1 MNDLDISPLPPE
13 KPPLPGV
20 VVLGR
25 FQPFHKGHGLMILAA
40 EQWRAS
46 NSSESELIVAV
57 GSSNRPETLRNP
69 WLASE
74 RESMIRYW
82 ADSVDGLGEIEVV
95 SIPDIEDPPNWV
107 SHAERYHGESG
118 VLFTSDAF
126 TAELYEMGGWKVVLS
141 PLVERGLYEGWRVR
155 ETARMMST
163 ISDMEAVRE
172 VLGAT
177 VPFPVIDYLMQ
188 IDGLKR
194 LAFLGEGG
202 EPVG

>member
-1 MNDLDISPLPPE
+1 MNDLTISPSPPE
-13 KPPLPGV
+13 KKPLPGV

-25 FQPFHKGHGLMILAA
+25 FQPFHKGHELLIMAA
-40 EQWRAS
+40 ERWRVA
-46 NSSESELIVAV
+46 NMPESELIIAI

-74 RESMIRYW
+74 RECMVRAW
-82 ADSVDGLGEIEVV
+82 ADSVDEMGEIQIV

-118 VLFTSDAF
+118 VLFTSDSF
-126 TAELYEMGGWKVVLS
+126 TAELYEEGGWDVEAF
-141 PLVERGLYEGWRVR
+141 PLEDRDLYEGWRVR
-155 ETARMMST
+155 ETSRMMST
-163 ISDMEAVRE
+163 IADIGAVRE

-177 VPFPVIDYLMQ
+177 VPLPVIDYLVR

>member
-1 MNDLDISPLPPE
+1 MNDLVISPSPPDN
-13 KPPLPGV
+13 PPLPGV

-25 FQPFHKGHGLMILAA
+25 FQPFHKGHELLILAA
-40 EQWRAS
+40 EKWRGS
-46 NSSESELIVAV
+46 NSPESELIVAI

-69 WLASE
+69 WLSSE
-74 RESMIRYW
+74 RESMVRAW
-82 ADSVDGLGEIEVV
+82 ADSVNELGEIRVV

-118 VLFTSDAF
+118 VLFTSDTF
-126 TAELYEMGGWKVVLS
+126 TAELYEMGGWKVAMF
-141 PLVERGLYEGWRVR
+141 PLEDRGLYEGWRVR

-163 ISDMEAVRE
+163 ISDIGAVRE

-177 VPFPVIDYLMQ
+177 VPTPVIEYLVR